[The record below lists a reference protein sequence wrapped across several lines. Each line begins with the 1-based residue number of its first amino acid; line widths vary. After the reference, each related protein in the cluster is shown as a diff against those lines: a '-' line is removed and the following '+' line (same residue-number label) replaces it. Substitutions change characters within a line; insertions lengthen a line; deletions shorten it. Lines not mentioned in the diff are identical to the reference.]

1 MTKQVPNVSAT
12 AKAGID
18 GRSDVLDSEYES
30 ALASQDANTVFA
42 LARRYE
48 EGEPGKPVFAKALA
62 LYEHAARLGHLDAA
76 FCAGYLYSDGKHE
89 AVDFVQARH
98 FYEMAVAGGHAGSMC
113 NLGLLYRQG
122 QGGAVDP
129 AKAKEL
135 YEKAI
140 AKGSREAAYNLAYM
154 YCRGVFGSPD
164 FEQAKT
170 CCEMAATLGSA
181 AAMNMLGVLHEEKR
195 IAGADLEVAVSW
207 YIRAVDGRNM
217 DAAMNLA
224 RLYQAR
230 KFAEGTRERI
240 QELFRLADSWGHPN
254 AYTYLTNPMIKAVL
268 DRLNGVGT
276 KRALLAQIEQALDA
290 LEETFFAIR
299 KKHLISGSKKLA
311 HFTTW
316 PAIESIMTLDSA
328 KPARNC
334 LRLYHVEYMN
344 DPSEGQRLLSFKGN
358 GKARKSAKAAVTSK
372 QLKELFEGY
381 YFSSFEK
388 HNSTKSLLP
397 SVFTVSLTQEADRLD
412 LWRAYGR
419 DGAGYCLVLPVEQEA
434 GESAYV
440 RNRSAS
446 LGFLSTAIDSD
457 DDRQEKKQ
465 DIPCLYW
472 IQYSDKEVIEA
483 LDAIAT
489 PLDTV
494 LSLKGKMPDS
504 AWKQV
509 ASCATAILIELLYL
523 YKDEQYSTEKE
534 ARALS
539 VMRLDHPRVQ
549 PDERTPGRLY
559 CETAPFLFNTPGS
572 EVILG
577 PKVQDAT
584 AAIWNI
590 RYRLTKMG
598 IDGNTV
604 VRKSSVPYR

>member
-18 GRSDVLDSEYES
+18 SGSDVLDSEYES
-30 ALASQDANTVFA
+30 ALASPDAETVFA
-42 LARRYE
+42 LAQRYDK
-48 EGEPGKPVFAKALA
+48 GDSGKPDFVKALA
-62 LYEHAARLGHLDAA
+62 LYEHAARLGHVEAA
-76 FCAGYLYSDGKHE
+76 SYAGYLYYCGKQG
-89 AVDFVQARH
+89 AVDFIQARH
-98 FYEMAVAGGHAGSMC
+98 FYEMAADGGSAYSMWY
-113 NLGLLYRQG
+113 LGFMYEQG
-122 QGGAVDP
+122 QGGATDP
-129 AKAKEL
+129 TKAKEL

-140 AKGSREAAYNLAYM
+140 AKGDSDAAYNLALM
-154 YCRGVFGSPD
+154 YYRGDFGSPD
-164 FEQAKT
+164 FEQAKI
-170 CCEMAATLGSA
+170 CCEKAVRLGSA
-181 AAMNMLGVLHEEKR
+181 EAMNMLGVLHQYKL
-195 IAGADLEVAVSW
+195 IAGADLADAVSW
-207 YIRAVDGRNM
+207 YTRAVGGRNELG
-217 DAAMNLA
+217 AMNLA
-224 RLYQAR
+224 RVYQAH

-240 QELFRLADSWGHPN
+240 QELFRLADSWGDPN
-254 AYTYLTNPMIKAVL
+254 AHTYLTNPMIKAVL
-268 DRLNGVGT
+268 DRLNGADT
-276 KRALLAQIEQALDA
+276 KRALLAQIEQALEA

-316 PAIESIMTLDSA
+316 PAIESIMTLDSTER
-328 KPARNC
+328 ARNC

-344 DPSEGQRLLSFKGN
+344 DPSEGQRLLSFKGDS
-358 GKARKSAKAAVTSK
+358 KSRKSARAGATSK
-372 QLKELFEGY
+372 RLKELFEGH

-446 LGFLSTAIDSD
+446 LGFLSDAIDND
-457 DDRQEKKQ
+457 DDRQKKKH

-472 IQYSDKEVIEA
+472 IQYSDKEVIAA

-494 LSLKGKMPDS
+494 LGLKDKMPDS
-504 AWKQV
+504 AWKEV

>member
-18 GRSDVLDSEYES
+18 GGSDVIDSEYES
-30 ALASQDANTVFA
+30 ALASRDATMVVA
-42 LARRYE
+42 LARRYHS
-48 EGEPGKPVFAKALA
+48 GDTGKPHFAKALT
-62 LYEHAARLGHLDAA
+62 LYEHAARLGHVEAA
-76 FCAGYLYSDGKHE
+76 SYAGYLYSQGKHGT
-89 AVDFVQARH
+89 VDFVKARH
-98 FYEMAVAGGHAGSMC
+98 FYEMSIVGGDAAAIS
-113 NLGLLYRQG
+113 NLATLYEQG
-122 QGGAVDP
+122 QGGAADP

-135 YEKAI
+135 YESAI
-140 AKGSREAAYNLAYM
+140 AKGSRDATYNLALM
-154 YCRGVFGSPD
+154 YYRGSFGSPD
-164 FEQAKT
+164 FEQAKIYF
-170 CCEMAATLGSA
+170 EKAAALGDA
-181 AAMNMLGVLHEEKR
+181 DAMNMLGVLHEDKL
-195 IAGADLEVAVSW
+195 IAGADLADAVSW
-207 YIRAVDGRNM
+207 YIRAVDDSNM
-217 DAAMNLA
+217 YAAVNLA
-224 RLYQAR
+224 RIYQANE
-230 KFAEGTRERI
+230 FAEGTRERI
-240 QELFRLADSWGHPN
+240 QELFRLGDSWGHPN
-254 AYTYLTNPMIKAVL
+254 AYTYLTNPMIRAVL
-268 DRLNGVGT
+268 DRLNGAGT
-276 KRALLAQIEQALDA
+276 KTALLAEIEQVLEG
-290 LEETFFAIR
+290 LEETFFVIR
-299 KKHLISGSKKLA
+299 KKHLISGAKKLA

-316 PAIESIMTLDSA
+316 PAIESIMTLDSVER
-328 KPARNC
+328 PRNC

-344 DPSEGQRLLSFKGN
+344 DPSEGQRLLSFKGS
-358 GKARKSAKAAVTSK
+358 GRSPKSARAVATSER
-372 QLKELFEGY
+372 LKELFQDH

-388 HNSTKSLLP
+388 HDSTKSLLP

-446 LGFLSTAIDSD
+446 LGFLSDALGND
-457 DDRQEKKQ
+457 DGRQEKKQ
-465 DIPCLYW
+465 EVPCLYW
-472 IQYSDKEVIEA
+472 IQYSDKQVIEA
-483 LDAIAT
+483 LDAIAA

-494 LSLKGKMPDS
+494 LRLKEKMPDS
-504 AWKQV
+504 AWKEV

>member
-1 MTKQVPNVSAT
+1 M
-12 AKAGID
+12 
-18 GRSDVLDSEYES
+18 
-30 ALASQDANTVFA
+30 VFA
-42 LARRYE
+42 LAERYYKDDSD
-48 EGEPGKPVFAKALA
+48 KPDFAKALA
-62 LYEHAARLGHLDAA
+62 LYKHAAQLGHVGAA
-76 FCAGYLYSDGKHE
+76 FYAGYLYAQGKHGV
-89 AVDFVQARH
+89 VDFVQARL
-98 FYEMAVAGGHAGSMC
+98 FYEMAAAGGDSASIC
-113 NLGLLYRQG
+113 SLGILYSEG
-122 QGGAVDP
+122 WGVASDP

-140 AKGSREAAYNLAYM
+140 AKDSREAAYNLAFM
-154 YCRGVFGSPD
+154 YYRGSFGGPD
-164 FEQAKT
+164 FEQAKM
-170 CCEMAATLGSA
+170 CFEKAASLGNA
-181 AAMNMLGVLHEEKR
+181 GAMNMLGTMHQNKLIV
-195 IAGADLEVAVSW
+195 GADLKDAISW
-207 YIRAVDGRNM
+207 YIKAVDGRDM
-217 DAAMNLA
+217 YAAVNLA
-224 RLYQAR
+224 RVYQAR
-230 KFAEGTRERI
+230 IFAEGTRERI
-240 QELFRLADSWGHPN
+240 QELFRLADSWGDPN
-254 AYTYLTNPMIKAVL
+254 AHTYLTNPMIKAVL
-268 DRLNGVGT
+268 DRLKAAGT
-276 KRALLAQIEQALDA
+276 KRALLAQIEQALEA

-328 KPARNC
+328 ERPRNC

-358 GKARKSAKAAVTSK
+358 GKSKKSAKAVATSER
-372 QLKELFEGY
+372 LKELFKDH
-381 YFSSFEK
+381 YFSSFEE
-388 HNSTKSLLP
+388 HDSTKSLLP

-446 LGFLSTAIDSD
+446 LGFLSDAIDSD
-457 DDRQEKKQ
+457 DERQKKKQ

-472 IQYSDKEVIEA
+472 IQYRDKDVIEA

-494 LSLKGKMPDS
+494 LKLKDEMPDS
-504 AWKQV
+504 SWKQV

-559 CETAPFLFNTPGS
+559 CETAPFLFNTLGS

-584 AAIWNI
+584 AAMWNI
-590 RYRLTKMG
+590 RYRLTKMK

>member
-1 MTKQVPNVSAT
+1 MTKQAPNVSAT

-18 GRSDVLDSEYES
+18 GGSDVLDSEYES
-30 ALASQDANTVFA
+30 TLASRDANTVFA
-42 LARRYE
+42 LAQRYYE
-48 EGEPGKPVFAKALA
+48 NDSGKPDFAKALA
-62 LYEHAARLGHLDAA
+62 LYEHAARLGHVQAA
-76 FCAGYLYSDGKHE
+76 FYAGYLYHEGKHS

-98 FYEMAVAGGHAGSMC
+98 FYEMAVAGGDAAAAC
-113 NLGLLYRQG
+113 NLGNLYHQG
-122 QGGAVDP
+122 QGGA
-129 AKAKEL
+129 AELMKAKEL

-140 AKGSREAAYNLAYM
+140 VKGNRVAAYNLAFM
-154 YCRGVFGSPD
+154 YYKGIFGSPD
-164 FEQAKT
+164 FEQAKI
-170 CCEMAATLGSA
+170 CCEKAMTLGSVD
-181 AAMNMLGVLHEEKR
+181 AMCMLGRLHENKL
-195 IAGADLEVAVSW
+195 IAGADLKEAVSW
-207 YIRAVDGRNM
+207 YVRAVDSRSMHG
-217 DAAMNLA
+217 AISLA
-224 RLYQAR
+224 RLYQAH

-268 DRLNGVGT
+268 DRLNGAGT
-276 KRALLAQIEQALDA
+276 KKALLEQIEQALEA
-290 LEETFFAIR
+290 LEEIFFAIR

-328 KPARNC
+328 KPPRNC

-344 DPSEGQRLLSFKGN
+344 DPSEGQRLLSFEGN
-358 GKARKSAKAAVTSK
+358 GKSKKSAKAVATSK
-372 QLKELFEGY
+372 LLKELFKEH

-388 HNSTKSLLP
+388 HDSTKSLLP

-446 LGFLSTAIDSD
+446 LGFLSDAIGNDED
-457 DDRQEKKQ
+457 WQEKKQ

-472 IQYSDKEVIEA
+472 IQYSDKKVIEA

-494 LSLKGKMPDS
+494 LALKDEMPDS
-504 AWKQV
+504 AWKEV

-577 PKVQDAT
+577 PKVQDQTSAM
-584 AAIWNI
+584 WNI